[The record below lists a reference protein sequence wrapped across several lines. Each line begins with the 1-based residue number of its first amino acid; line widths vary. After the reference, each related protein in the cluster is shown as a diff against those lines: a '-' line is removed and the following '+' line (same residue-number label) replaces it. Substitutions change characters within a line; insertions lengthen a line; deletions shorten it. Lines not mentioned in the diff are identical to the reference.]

1 MSVIHRYRVPR
12 CVEFTEGAK
21 RARRCRRPSS
31 LHRLR
36 LRAALEILLI
46 PRDMWV
52 LIVDSSARTGV
63 SVPVQLRHRAVV
75 ADDVQVDGGDETVVQ
90 ECGQRGLRVEG
101 VSARQ
106 TNHLRV
112 TLDPLVRDLGI
123 ALVHFGIVLRQ
134 MLELLGIGVL
144 VCGLI

>member
-1 MSVIHRYRVPR
+1 
-12 CVEFTEGAK
+12 
-21 RARRCRRPSS
+21 
-31 LHRLR
+31 
-36 LRAALEILLI
+36 
-46 PRDMWV
+46 MWV